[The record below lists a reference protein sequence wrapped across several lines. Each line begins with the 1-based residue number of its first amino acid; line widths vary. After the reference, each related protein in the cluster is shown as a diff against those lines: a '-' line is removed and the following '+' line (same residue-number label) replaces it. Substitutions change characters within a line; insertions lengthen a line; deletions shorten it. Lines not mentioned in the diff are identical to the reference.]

1 MVFSFFS
8 HFLLTSAYIWQH
20 FLRTAYDVRCRFVT
34 SLCRMFTKISEYV
47 YLTKI
52 LNLYKFEL
60 NPIIFLEN
68 MAINVPEH
76 AKIWEISGNMRK
88 STYRHNFVKNDQI
101 DLNFGQN
108 HDFMEIN
115 RFWEFYKNLER
126 WRHVTSH
133 HMFFE
138 KMG

>member
-1 MVFSFFS
+1 M
-8 HFLLTSAYIWQH
+8 
-20 FLRTAYDVRCRFVT
+20 
-34 SLCRMFTKISEYV
+34 
-47 YLTKI
+47 
-52 LNLYKFEL
+52 YKFEL

-68 MAINVPEH
+68 MAINVPGH

-133 HMFFE
+133 DVFFE